1 MNIQTQLA
9 SIQTWDSQLIDFHSI
24 DYSKYQS
31 VTIIVK
37 TDRWGPE
44 LKIYIGEDNERM
56 LLLTDP
62 SVNDYYETTLKIVKR
77 YLKISVVNMG
87 MDPVNITVIS
97 TFLTEN
103 KFNLLA
109 NDNGVAISSTNPL
122 IVAPVSNNMNV
133 FDSVGTSISSTSH
146 ALNVYNTKPTNHAF
160 DSVYSVLGN
169 PYSPGWLD
177 ISNNILSVA
186 VANNRLNTNLHAS
199 NGDNITATD
208 NILNVNQIKLNSTT
222 DSIQS
227 NLFDS
232 CGNIISSTDNKL
244 NVNQIKSHYT
254 TDSIQSNLFDG
265 YNNPITSFG
274 GGLNVNQARL
284 AYTTDS
290 VKSFLY
296 DGATAIASTRGALHI
311 DDFMT
316 SVAISQY
323 YNMTYRKVMG
333 YRGTIDTTGEDV
345 TTLTSGSYNFAALP
359 AVAGIGLYVNSS
371 SANDTSGGTGAQ
383 TVDIICQ
390 TPGNTFVPTLI
401 TLTMNGVTN
410 VSTSTSNI
418 RRIYFMNVSSSG
430 SNNGNVGTIKLFTTG
445 TNVEVCNIQPNQNTS
460 QLGIYSTYAFSAIV
474 KRLYFQCS
482 NPCNIFIK
490 TKSASSNNWVISDC
504 IYNANGNGF
513 KDVYVHV
520 NALSDVRIFA
530 VAVSTSASVGVQL
543 DVIEMP

>member
-244 NVNQIKSHYT
+244 NVNQIKSNYT

-274 GGLNVNQARL
+274 GGLNVNQAKL

-290 VKSFLY
+290 VKSYIY
-296 DGATAIASTRGALHI
+296 DAGNAIASTRGAFHI
-311 DDFMT
+311 DDYMT
-316 SVAISQY
+316 SVALGQY

-333 YRGTIDTTGEDV
+333 YRGTVDTTGEDV
-345 TTLTSGSYNFAALP
+345 TTLTNGTYNFAALP
-359 AVAGIGLYVNSS
+359 PTGISLYVNST
-371 SANDTSGGTGAQ
+371 SANDTYGGSGGQ
-383 TVDIICQ
+383 TVDLIIQ
-390 TPGNTFVPTLI
+390 SPTSTTGTTTVSLN
-401 TLTMNGVTN
+401 MNGVSN
-410 VSTSTSNI
+410 VTTSASNI
-418 RRIYFMNVSSSG
+418 RRVLGMNISSSG
-430 SNNGNVGTIKLFTTG
+430 SNNANVGTVKLFTTG

-460 QLGIYSTYAFSAIV
+460 QMGIYSTYGFAAFI
-474 KRLYFQCS
+474 KRVYYQCS

-490 TKSASSNNWVISDC
+490 YKPFNTSNWLILDC
-504 IYNANGNGF
+504 IYNANGSGF
-513 KDVYVHV
+513 KDVLL
-520 NALSDVRIFA
+520 NAGPLQDFKIFA

-543 DVIEMP
+543 DVIELP